1 MNDQVH
7 EFLLMIAV
15 KLLNQ
20 TDSLLYHSSV
30 KLLNQTDSLL
40 YHSSIKFGSKL
51 FGIRAGKWGISLDEE
66 DLNLNIKD
74 YNEEDS
80 YNPN

>member
-30 KLLNQTDSLL
+30 
-40 YHSSIKFGSKL
+40 KFGSKL